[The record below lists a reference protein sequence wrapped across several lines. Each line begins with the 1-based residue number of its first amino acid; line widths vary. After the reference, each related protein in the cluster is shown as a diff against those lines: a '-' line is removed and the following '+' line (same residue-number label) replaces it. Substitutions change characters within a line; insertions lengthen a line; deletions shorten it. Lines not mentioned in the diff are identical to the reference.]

1 MWESG
6 CLLPKFRVLV
16 LRFWVWFSFNLQERQ
31 CYVEFLILLLE
42 FEVSHHCFCNCWALG
57 SCPQEV
63 KSGQELLPDV
73 LLFGWDTVVA
83 VVLVK
88 VKVTFS

>member
-63 KSGQELLPDV
+63 RVGRSSFQMSYCSGGTLWWLLY
-73 LLFGWDTVVA
+73 L
-83 VVLVK
+83 
-88 VKVTFS
+88 